1 LEIDIV
7 SNFKKGFLVAAS
19 LFTATLMFTTNAA
32 AADKVVVFNAQ
43 AAIMSTETAKQRVK
57 DLQASIEFSSMQAK
71 FESLKTDLQGLDKE
85 AKTNGMTWSQEQIAT
100 HNKKIEY
107 KQADLQ
113 LSAKKLQAEQGEA
126 VQNIMKELAPKAQE
140 ILKQIITAEGIGLV
154 LDNKA
159 ALFANA
165 EYDITAKVTD
175 ALNKAK

>member
-1 LEIDIV
+1 MEIDIV
-7 SNFKKGFLVAAS
+7 SNFKKSFLVAVS
-19 LFTATLMFTTNAA
+19 LFTAALMLTTTAA

-43 AAIMSTETAKQRVK
+43 GAIMATDIAKQRIK
-57 DLQASIEFSSMQAK
+57 DLQASIDFSSMQAK
-71 FESLKTDLQGLDKE
+71 FESLKADLQGLDKE
-85 AKTNGMTWSQEQIAT
+85 AKTNGMTWSQEQIAS

-165 EYDITAKVTD
+165 EFDITAKVTD
-175 ALNKAK
+175 GLNKAK